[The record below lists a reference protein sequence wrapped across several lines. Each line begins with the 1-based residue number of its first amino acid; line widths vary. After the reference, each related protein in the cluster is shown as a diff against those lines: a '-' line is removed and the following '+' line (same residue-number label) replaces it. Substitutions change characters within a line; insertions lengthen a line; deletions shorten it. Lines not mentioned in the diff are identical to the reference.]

1 MRTDVLDGSTV
12 AASFSRAATGARL
25 ELYWIPLGAGT
36 RVVRISGE
44 VYEACCALSERR
56 PRRHLYH
63 SALVATTTDGRTVI
77 EMAPIP
83 DALGPRSRGVVAE
96 GCVGTRWARRFRR
109 FRYEIRRWPEG
120 VIPDLSYA
128 VASPVQI
135 ADDPVVVQRVLDL
148 LPLVPT
154 PVWGRDELHTGDMWN
169 SNSVVSWALTCAG
182 VCSRAGRPPGGGRA
196 PGWDAGV
203 LAAQRS
209 VIGRTTMSDDSDASP
224 RRATWRS

>member
-12 AASFSRAATGARL
+12 AASLSDAATTGARL

-36 RVVRISGE
+36 RVVRISGK
-44 VYEACCALSERR
+44 VYEACCALIQRR
-56 PRRHLYH
+56 PRRDLYH
-63 SALVATTTDGRTVI
+63 SALVANTTDGRTVV

-83 DALGPRSRGVVAE
+83 DARGPRARGVVAE
-96 GCVGTRWARRFRR
+96 GCVGTRWARWFRV

-128 VASPVQI
+128 VASPVRI
-135 ADDPVVVQRVLDL
+135 ADDPAVVQRVLEL
-148 LPLVPT
+148 VPRVPT
-154 PVWGRDELHTGDMWN
+154 PVWGRDELHTGEMWN
-169 SNSVVSWALTCAG
+169 SNSVVSWALTRAG
-182 VCSRAGRPPGGGRA
+182 VCSKAGRPPGGGRA

-209 VIGRTTMSDDSDASP
+209 VIGCTTMSDDFDASP
-224 RRATWRS
+224 LRAP